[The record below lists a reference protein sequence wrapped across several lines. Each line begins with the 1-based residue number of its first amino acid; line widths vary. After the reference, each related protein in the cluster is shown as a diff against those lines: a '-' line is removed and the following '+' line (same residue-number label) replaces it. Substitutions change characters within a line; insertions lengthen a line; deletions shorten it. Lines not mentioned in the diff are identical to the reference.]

1 MSLCRKNSRQPYE
14 TNHRS
19 LPGINQDTLIALD
32 LETTGIN
39 AKTDHIIEVGAVKF
53 VGGEQ
58 VDTFSALVNPH
69 RRLSSFI
76 VGLTGISQSEVD
88 DAPDWD
94 EIKPAVA
101 EFISGVPII
110 GHNVGFDASFL
121 RSHDVK
127 PDGLYDTMSM
137 AEIALPAGPEY
148 SLGRLS
154 QRFGFLHDN
163 PHRALSDALATR
175 DLFLHLLG
183 IIEGFDRSVLEQ
195 IKLLGAKADTPL
207 AALVGRIL
215 ASDTSPHLPT
225 SDSLT
230 GIDPKELSLRLR
242 AAGKIPSVEPHKYDQ
257 DERDN
262 KEMSVVIEELFG
274 EGGALEKSLSG
285 FESRPEQ
292 VEMAKAVGA
301 AIEAGEH
308 LVVEAGTGVGKSL
321 AYLVPSV
328 LHAIRTGARVVIST
342 NTINLQEQL
351 INKDVGIASAAISE
365 FGEPTGKLHAA
376 QLKGRANYLC
386 FKRWQNAV
394 LTTDPNDLE
403 SKILSKLLVWLRDT
417 ETGDRSELA
426 LGRLTPM
433 FSRFS
438 AQGAVMC
445 PSNEGPCFL
454 RKARNQANSSNV
466 VIINHA
472 LLMSDIAMGGGLLP
486 DHDVLIIDETHH
498 LESAATNH
506 LGFSVNQFQLENE
519 LRQLTGPSGILA
531 RLATVISKGVV
542 NALDASTNIALQATE
557 AVEAAVQ
564 NYATMFEL
572 AAEIAADAAKGSQ
585 QQSGLRLTTT
595 VRVQPVWSNLEI
607 AWENANVRL
616 LEVSA
621 HLGELCEQAS
631 ATKDSSAE
639 GLVLDAYSV
648 KDSVE
653 TAVSSL
659 REAIPEPQN
668 DSVYWLR
675 AQSGNRGTNINGA
688 PLDVSVKLNE
698 ALFSSDKTVILTGA
712 TVAYEKNFER
722 FRNSVGLETG
732 TDLVLGSP
740 YDYKKNTLIAVPEDM
755 PAPGDPGFAN
765 ATADVLVDIA
775 KSSAGRVL
783 ALFTSIS
790 ALDNA
795 RKAITPILS
804 QEGIRV
810 IAQGAD
816 GSPARIMRMLAEEG
830 PTIALGT
837 SSLWEGVD
845 LQGASLDALVM
856 ARLPFPVPSDP
867 IVAARSEQFEDGFN
881 EYSIPEAV
889 QRFRQGFGRLIRSRT
904 DRGAFVILD
913 NRIVTKSYGV
923 KFQRSLPRC
932 IVRRVSKERLFPLL
946 ESWRNG
952 TFE

>member
-1 MSLCRKNSRQPYE
+1 
-14 TNHRS
+14 
-19 LPGINQDTLIALD
+19 LPGINEDTLIALD
-32 LETTGIN
+32 LETTGVN
-39 AKTDHIIEVGAVKF
+39 AKSDHIIEVGAVKF
-53 VGGEQ
+53 QGGEQ
-58 VDTFSALVNPH
+58 VDTLSVLVNPH
-69 RRLSSFI
+69 RKLSNFI
-76 VGLTGISQSEVD
+76 VGLTGISQEDVD
-88 DAPDWD
+88 SAADWD
-94 EIKPAVA
+94 DVKSDVA

-121 RSHDVK
+121 RSHGVK

-195 IKLLGAKADTPL
+195 IKLLGGHANTPL
-207 AALVGRIL
+207 GALVSRIIE
-215 ASDTSPHLPT
+215 SDKSPSLPT

-230 GIDPKELSLRLR
+230 GIDPKELSMRLR
-242 AAGKIPSVEPHKYDQ
+242 SAGKTPSIPPHKYDQ
-257 DERDN
+257 DERDSR
-262 KEMSVVIEELFG
+262 KISEIVKELFG
-274 EGGALEKSLSG
+274 EGGSLEKSLEG

-292 VEMAKAVGA
+292 VEMAKAVA
-301 AIEAGEH
+301 EAIETSEH

-321 AYLVPSV
+321 AYLIPSV
-328 LHAIRTGARVVIST
+328 LHAIRTGDKVIVST

-351 INKDVGIASAAISE
+351 ISKDVEITAAAIAE
-365 FGEPTGKLHAA
+365 FGEAAEKMQAA

-394 LTTDPNDLE
+394 LSTEPNDIE
-403 SKILSKLLVWLRDT
+403 SKLLSKLLVWLRET
-417 ETGDRSELA
+417 ETGDRNELA

-433 FSRFS
+433 FGRFS
-438 AQGAVMC
+438 AQGAIMC

-486 DHDVLIIDETHH
+486 DHDVLVVDEAHH
-498 LESAATNH
+498 LESAATTH

-519 LRQLTGPSGILA
+519 LRQLTGARGILA
-531 RLATVISKGVV
+531 RLSAMISKGVV

-557 AVEAAVQ
+557 AVEAAIQ
-564 NYATMFEL
+564 NSSLMFDMAT
-572 AAEIAADAAKGSQ
+572 EISSSAVSGRQ
-585 QQSGLRLTTT
+585 QQSELRLTST
-595 VRVQPVWSNLEI
+595 VRSQPIWSELEI
-607 AWENANVRL
+607 AWENANTRL
-616 LEVSA
+616 LEVAA
-621 HLGELCEQAS
+621 HVGELCEQAS
-631 ATKDSSAE
+631 RNKDGSAE

-648 KDSVE
+648 KDTIES
-653 TAVSSL
+653 AVASL
-659 REAIPEPQN
+659 REAIPEPKD

-688 PLDVSVKLNE
+688 PLDVSTKLNE

-722 FRNSVGLETG
+722 LRNSIGMETG
-732 TDLVLGSP
+732 NDLVLGSP
-740 YDYKKNTLIAVPEDM
+740 YDYEKNTLIAVPEDM

-795 RKAITPILS
+795 RKAITPVLS
-804 QEGIRV
+804 QQGIRV

-923 KFQRSLPRC
+923 KFQRSLPKC
-932 IVRRVSKERLFPLL
+932 TVRRVSTERLFPLL

>member
-1 MSLCRKNSRQPYE
+1 
-14 TNHRS
+14 
-19 LPGINQDTLIALD
+19 
-32 LETTGIN
+32 
-39 AKTDHIIEVGAVKF
+39 
-53 VGGEQ
+53 
-58 VDTFSALVNPH
+58 
-69 RRLSSFI
+69 
-76 VGLTGISQSEVD
+76 LTGITQSEVD
-88 DAPDWD
+88 DAADWD
-94 EIKPAVA
+94 DIKSEVA
-101 EFISGVPII
+101 EFIADVPII

-121 RSHDVK
+121 RSHGVK

-195 IKLLGAKADTPL
+195 IKTLGERPNTPL
-207 AALVGRIL
+207 AALVRRIL
-215 ASDTSPHLPT
+215 DGDDSPLLPT

-242 AAGKIPSVEPHKYDQ
+242 GAGKIPSVEPHKYHQ
-257 DERDN
+257 DEQREA
-262 KEMSVVIEELFG
+262 KISEVIDEIFG
-274 EGGALEKSLSG
+274 EGGSLEKSLTG

-292 VEMAKAVGA
+292 VEMAKAVA
-301 AIEAGEH
+301 EAIENGEH

-321 AYLVPSV
+321 AYMIPSV
-328 LHAIRTGARVVIST
+328 LHAIRTGTKVVVST

-351 INKDVGIASAAISE
+351 ISKDVEITAAAMSE
-365 FGEPTGKLHAA
+365 FGESADQMSAA

-394 LTTDPNDLE
+394 LTTEPNDIE
-403 SKILSKLLVWLRDT
+403 SKLLSKILVWLRDT
-417 ETGDRSELA
+417 ATGDRSELA
-426 LGRLTPM
+426 LGRLTPL

-438 AQGAVMC
+438 AQGAIMC

-454 RKARNQANSSNV
+454 RKARNQANASNV

-486 DHDVLIIDETHH
+486 DHDVLIIDEAHH
-498 LESAATNH
+498 LESAATTH

-519 LRQLTGPSGILA
+519 LRRLTGTRGILA
-531 RLATVISKGVV
+531 KLASAIAGGVV
-542 NALDASTNIALQATE
+542 NALDTSTNIALQATE
-557 AVEAAVQ
+557 AVEAAIQ
-564 NYATMFEL
+564 NSSMMFDL
-572 AAEIAADAAKGSQ
+572 AAEIAAEAAHGSQ
-585 QQSGLRLTTT
+585 QQAELRLTDT
-595 VRVQPVWSNLEI
+595 VRRQPIWSDLEI
-607 AWENANVRL
+607 AWENANTRL

-631 ATKDSSAE
+631 ASKDSSAE
-639 GLVLDAYSV
+639 GIVLDAYSV
-648 KDSVE
+648 KDAVE
-653 TAVSSL
+653 SAVSSL
-659 REAIPEPQN
+659 REAIPELQS

-688 PLDVSVKLNE
+688 PLDVSVKLNQ
-698 ALFSSDKTVILTGA
+698 ALFSSEKTVILTGA

-722 FRNSVGLETG
+722 FRTAVGMENG
-732 TDLVLGSP
+732 NDLVLGSP

-755 PAPGDPGFAN
+755 PAPGEPGFAN
-765 ATADVLVDIA
+765 ATADVLIDIA

-795 RKAITPILS
+795 RKSIASVLG
-804 QEGIRV
+804 QQGIRV

-816 GSPARIMRMLAEEG
+816 GSPARIMRMLAEDT

-845 LQGASLDALVM
+845 LQGASLNALVM

-867 IVAARSEQFEDGFN
+867 IVAARSEQFEDGFS

-904 DRGAFVILD
+904 DRGVFVILD
-913 NRIVTKSYGV
+913 NRIVTKNYGV
-923 KFQRSLPRC
+923 KFQRSLPKC
-932 IVRRVSKERLFPLL
+932 TVRRVSTERLFLLL

>member
-1 MSLCRKNSRQPYE
+1 
-14 TNHRS
+14 
-19 LPGINQDTLIALD
+19 LPGIHEDTLIALD
-32 LETTGIN
+32 LETTGVN
-39 AKTDHIIEVGAVKF
+39 AKNDHIIEVGAVKF
-53 VGGEQ
+53 QGGEQ
-58 VDTFSALVNPH
+58 VDTLSLLVNPQ
-69 RRLSSFI
+69 RKLSSFI
-76 VGLTGISQSEVD
+76 VGLTGITQSDVD
-88 DAPDWD
+88 SAPDWD
-94 EIKPAVA
+94 EVKSEVA

-121 RSHDVK
+121 RSHGVK

-154 QRFGFLHDN
+154 QRFGFIHDN

-183 IIEGFDRSVLEQ
+183 IIEKFDRSVIEQ
-195 IKLLGAKADTPL
+195 IKLLGEKAGTPL
-207 AALVGRIL
+207 GALARRIL
-215 ASDTSPHLPT
+215 DGDDSPLLPT

-230 GIDPKELSLRLR
+230 GIDPKELSQRLR
-242 AAGKIPSVEPHKYDQ
+242 SSSKIPSVELHKYDQ
-257 DERDN
+257 DEKDSQR
-262 KEMSVVIEELFG
+262 VEEAVDQIFG
-274 EGGALEKSLSG
+274 EAGSLEKSLNG

-292 VEMAKAVGA
+292 VEMAKAVA
-301 AIEAGEH
+301 DAIENEEH
-308 LVVEAGTGVGKSL
+308 LIVEAGTGVGKSL
-321 AYLVPSV
+321 AYLIPSV
-328 LHAIRTGARVVIST
+328 LFAIRSGKKVVVST

-351 INKDVGIASAAISE
+351 IGKDVEITSGALEE
-365 FGEPTGKLHAA
+365 FGEKADLMRAA
-376 QLKGRANYLC
+376 QLKGRANYVC

-394 LTTDPNDLE
+394 LSTDPNDVE
-403 SKILSKLLVWLRDT
+403 SKLLSKLLVWMRDT

-426 LGRLTPM
+426 LGRLTPL
-433 FSRFS
+433 FGRFS
-438 AQGAVMC
+438 AQGAIMC

-454 RKARNQANSSNV
+454 RKARNQANASNV
-466 VIINHA
+466 VVINHA

-486 DHDVLIIDETHH
+486 DHDVLIVDEAHH
-498 LESAATNH
+498 LESAATTH

-519 LRQLTGPSGILA
+519 LRQLTGNRGHLA
-531 RLATVISKGVV
+531 RLAATISKGVV
-542 NALDASTNIALQATE
+542 NALDASTNIAAQATE
-557 AVEAAVQ
+557 AVEAAIQ
-564 NYATMFEL
+564 NASVMFDL
-572 AAEIAADAAKGSQ
+572 AAEIAASAARGSQ
-585 QQSGLRLTTT
+585 QQSEIRLTEG
-595 VRVQPVWSNLEI
+595 VRKQPIWSDLEI
-607 AWENANVRL
+607 AWENANARL
-616 LEVSA
+616 LEVSE
-621 HLGELCEQAS
+621 HIGELCEQAS

-639 GLVLDAYSV
+639 GLVLDAYAV

-653 TAVSSL
+653 AAVTSL
-659 REAIPEPQN
+659 RQAIPEPED

-688 PLDVSVKLNE
+688 PLDVSKKLNQ
-698 ALFSSDKTVILTGA
+698 ALFEGDRSVILTGA
-712 TVAYEKNFER
+712 TIAYEKSFER
-722 FRNSVGLETG
+722 YRNSIGLDSG
-732 TDLVLGSP
+732 NDLVLGSP
-740 YDYKKNTLIAVPEDM
+740 YDYKKNTLIAVPEDL

-775 KSSAGRVL
+775 RSSAGRVL
-783 ALFTSIS
+783 VLFTSIS

-795 RKAITPILS
+795 RKAISSVLGR
-804 QEGIRV
+804 EGIRV

-816 GSPARIMRMLAEEG
+816 GSPARIMRMLAEDG

-867 IVAARSEQFEDGFN
+867 IVAARSEQFEDGFG

-904 DRGAFVILD
+904 DRGVFVILD

-932 IVRRVSKERLFPLL
+932 TVRRVSTERLFQLL
-946 ESWRNG
+946 ESWRDG

>member
-1 MSLCRKNSRQPYE
+1 M
-14 TNHRS
+14 T
-19 LPGINQDTLIALD
+19 GIHEDTLIALD

-39 AKTDHIIEVGAVKF
+39 SKTDRIIEVGAVKF

-58 VDTFSALVNPH
+58 MDTMSLLVNPQ
-69 RRLSSFI
+69 RKLSSFI
-76 VGLTGISQSEVD
+76 IGLTGITQADVDSAPGWDDVRSE
-88 DAPDWD
+88 
-94 EIKPAVA
+94 VA
-101 EFISGVPII
+101 EFVSGVPII

-195 IKLLGAKADTPL
+195 IKSLGEKANTPLGAL
-207 AALVGRIL
+207 ARRIL
-215 ASDTSPHLPT
+215 DSDDSPLLPT

-242 AAGKIPSVEPHKYDQ
+242 TNSKTPSAEPHKYGQ
-257 DERDN
+257 DEIDSQ
-262 KEMSVVIEELFG
+262 KMDESVDAIFG
-274 EGGALEKSLSG
+274 EGGSLEKTLEG

-292 VEMAKAVGA
+292 VEMAKAVA
-301 AIEAGEH
+301 EAIENQEH
-308 LVVEAGTGVGKSL
+308 LIVEAGTGVGKSL
-321 AYLVPSV
+321 AYLIPSV
-328 LHAIRTGARVVIST
+328 LQAIRAGKKVVVST

-351 INKDVGIASAAISE
+351 IGKDIEITSGALRES
-365 FGEPTGKLHAA
+365 GEKADRMRAA
-376 QLKGRANYLC
+376 QLKGRANYVC

-394 LTTDPNDLE
+394 LSTGPNDVE
-403 SKILSKLLVWLRDT
+403 SKLLSKLLVWLRET

-426 LGRLTPM
+426 LGRLTPL

-454 RKARNQANSSNV
+454 RKARNQSNASNV

-486 DHDVLIIDETHH
+486 EHDVLIIDEAHH
-498 LESAATNH
+498 LESAATSH

-519 LRQLTGPSGILA
+519 LRQLTGNRGILS
-531 RLATVISKGVV
+531 RLATTISKGVV
-542 NALDASTNIALQATE
+542 NALDASTNIAAQATE
-557 AVEAAVQ
+557 AVESAIQ
-564 NYATMFEL
+564 NASVMFDL
-572 AAEIAADAAKGSQ
+572 AAQIAATDARGGQ
-585 QQSGLRLTTT
+585 QQSELRLTSG
-595 VRVQPVWSNLEI
+595 VRSQPIWSDMEI
-607 AWENANVRL
+607 AWENANTRL

-631 ATKDSSAE
+631 ATKDSSVE
-639 GLVLDAYSV
+639 GLVLDAYAV

-653 TAVSSL
+653 SAVTAL
-659 REAIPEPQN
+659 REAIPEPLEE
-668 DSVYWLR
+668 SVYWLR

-688 PLDVSVKLNE
+688 PLDVSHKLNQ
-698 ALFSSDKTVILTGA
+698 ALFETDKSVILTGA
-712 TVAYEKNFER
+712 TIAYEKSFER
-722 FRNSVGLETG
+722 YRNSIGLSTG
-732 TDLVLGSP
+732 KDLVLGSP

-795 RKAITPILS
+795 RKAISSVLGN
-804 QEGIRV
+804 EGIRV

-816 GSPARIMRMLAEEG
+816 GSPARIMRMLAEDG

-867 IVAARSEQFEDGFN
+867 IVAARSEQFEDGFG

-889 QRFRQGFGRLIRSRT
+889 QRFRQGFGRLIRSKT
-904 DRGAFVILD
+904 DRGVFVILD
-913 NRIVTKSYGV
+913 NRIVTKNYGV

-932 IVRRVSKERLFPLL
+932 TVRRVSSERLFPLL
-946 ESWRNG
+946 ESWKNG

>member
-1 MSLCRKNSRQPYE
+1 
-14 TNHRS
+14 
-19 LPGINQDTLIALD
+19 LPGIHEDTLIALD
-32 LETTGIN
+32 LETTGVN
-39 AKTDHIIEVGAVKF
+39 SKTDHIIEVGAVKF
-53 VGGEQ
+53 VDGKQ
-58 VDTFSALVNPH
+58 VDTFSALVNPK
-69 RRLSSFI
+69 RKLSSFI
-76 VGLTGISQSEVD
+76 VGLTGITQDEVD
-88 DAPDWD
+88 SAPDWD
-94 EIKPAVA
+94 DVKSDVA
-101 EFISGVPII
+101 DFIAGVPII

-121 RSHDVK
+121 RSHGVK

-154 QRFGFLHDN
+154 QRFGFSHDN
-163 PHRALSDALATR
+163 PHRALSDALVTR

-183 IIEGFDRSVLEQ
+183 IIKGFDRSVLEQ
-195 IKLLGAKADTPL
+195 IKTLGEHSKTPLGAL
-207 AALVGRIL
+207 ARRIL
-215 ASDTSPHLPT
+215 DGDDSPLLPT

-242 AAGKIPSVEPHKYDQ
+242 SAGKIPAVEPHKYDQ
-257 DERDN
+257 SDRDEQKISEAIDG
-262 KEMSVVIEELFG
+262 IFG
-274 EGGALEKSLSG
+274 EGGSLEKTLDG

-292 VEMAKAVGA
+292 VEMAKAVA
-301 AIEAGEH
+301 EAIENGEH

-321 AYLVPSV
+321 AYLIPSV
-328 LHAIRTGARVVIST
+328 LHAMRTGAKVIVST

-351 INKDVGIASAAISE
+351 INKDVEITKAALTE
-365 FGEPTGKLHAA
+365 FGEASDRMRAA

-394 LTTDPNDLE
+394 LSTEPNDIE
-403 SKILSKLLVWLRDT
+403 SKLLSKLLVWLCDT
-417 ETGDRSELA
+417 ESGDRNELA

-438 AQGAVMC
+438 AQGAIMC

-454 RKARNQANSSNV
+454 RKARNQANASNV

-486 DHDVLIIDETHH
+486 DHDVLIIDEAHH
-498 LESAATNH
+498 LESAATTH

-519 LRQLTGPSGILA
+519 LRQLTGSRGILT
-531 RLATVISKGVV
+531 RLATTISKGVV
-542 NALDASTNIALQATE
+542 NALDASTNIALQASE
-557 AVEAAVQ
+557 AVEAAIQ
-564 NYATMFEL
+564 NASIMFDMAT
-572 AAEIAADAAKGSQ
+572 EISSETARGSQ
-585 QQSGLRLTTT
+585 QQSELRLTES
-595 VRVQPVWSNLEI
+595 VRRQPNWDDIEI
-607 AWENANVRL
+607 AWENANTRL

-648 KDSVE
+648 KDSIE
-653 TAVSSL
+653 SAVTSL
-659 REAIPEPQN
+659 REAIPEPQA

-675 AQSGNRGTNINGA
+675 AQSGNRGTTINGA
-688 PLDVSVKLNE
+688 PLDVSVKLSQ

-722 FRNSVGLETG
+722 FRNSIGMDAG
-732 TDLVLGSP
+732 NDLVLGSP

-765 ATADVLVDIA
+765 ATADVLIDIA

-795 RKAITPILS
+795 RKAVGPVLS
-804 QEGIRV
+804 QQGIRV

-816 GSPARIMRMLAEEG
+816 GSPARIMRMLAEPG

-867 IVAARSEQFEDGFN
+867 VVAARSEQFEDGFS

-904 DRGAFVILD
+904 DRGVFVILD
-913 NRIVTKSYGV
+913 NRIVTKNYGV

-932 IVRRVSKERLFPLL
+932 TVRRVSTERLFSLL
-946 ESWRNG
+946 ESWRDG

>member
-1 MSLCRKNSRQPYE
+1 LS
-14 TNHRS
+14 
-19 LPGINQDTLIALD
+19 GIHEDTLIALD
-32 LETTGIN
+32 LETTGVN
-39 AKTDHIIEVGAVKF
+39 AKSDHIIEVGAVKF
-53 VGGEQ
+53 QGGEQ
-58 VDTFSALVNPH
+58 VDTLSLLVNPQ
-69 RRLSSFI
+69 RKLSSFI
-76 VGLTGISQSEVD
+76 VGLTGITQSDVD
-88 DAPDWD
+88 SAPDWED
-94 EIKPAVA
+94 VKSEVA
-101 EFISGVPII
+101 DFIAGVPII

-121 RSHDVK
+121 RSHGVK

-183 IIEGFDRSVLEQ
+183 IIEKFDRSVIEE
-195 IKLLGAKADTPL
+195 IKLLGEKANTPL
-207 AALVGRIL
+207 GALARRII
-215 ASDTSPHLPT
+215 DGDDSPLLPT

-230 GIDPKELSLRLR
+230 GIDPKELSQRLR
-242 AAGKIPSVEPHKYDQ
+242 SSSKIPSVEPHKYDQ
-257 DERDN
+257 DEKDSQ
-262 KEMSVVIEELFG
+262 KVEDSVDEIFG
-274 EGGALEKSLSG
+274 EGGSLEKSLDG

-292 VEMAKAVGA
+292 VEMAKAVA
-301 AIEAGEH
+301 NAIEEGEH
-308 LVVEAGTGVGKSL
+308 LIVEAGTGVGKSL
-321 AYLVPSV
+321 AYLIPSV
-328 LHAIRTGARVVIST
+328 LFAIRSGKKVVIST

-351 INKDVGIASAAISE
+351 IGKDVEITSGALE
-365 FGEPTGKLHAA
+365 EYGEKSDRMRAA
-376 QLKGRANYLC
+376 QLKGRANYVC

-394 LTTDPNDLE
+394 LSTDPNDIE
-403 SKILSKLLVWLRDT
+403 SKILSKILVWLRET

-426 LGRLTPM
+426 LGRLTPL
-433 FSRFS
+433 FGRFS
-438 AQGAVMC
+438 AQGAIMC

-454 RKARNQANSSNV
+454 RKARNQANASNV
-466 VIINHA
+466 VVINHA

-486 DHDVLIIDETHH
+486 DHDVLIVDEAHH
-498 LESAATNH
+498 LESAATTH

-519 LRQLTGPSGILA
+519 LRQLTGNRGHLA
-531 RLATVISKGVV
+531 KLAATISKGVV
-542 NALDASTNIALQATE
+542 NALDASTNIAAQATE
-557 AVEAAVQ
+557 AVEAAIQ
-564 NYATMFEL
+564 NASVMFDL
-572 AAEIAADAAKGSQ
+572 AAEIAASAARGSQ
-585 QQSGLRLTTT
+585 QQSEIRLTNG
-595 VRVQPVWSNLEI
+595 VRTQPIWSDLEI
-607 AWENANVRL
+607 AWENANARL
-616 LEVSA
+616 LEVAA
-621 HLGELCEQAS
+621 HIGELCEQAS

-639 GLVLDAYSV
+639 GLVLDAYAV

-653 TAVSSL
+653 AAVTSL
-659 REAIPEPQN
+659 RQAIPEPED

-688 PLDVSVKLNE
+688 PLDVSKKLNQ
-698 ALFSSDKTVILTGA
+698 ALFEGDRSVILTGA
-712 TVAYEKNFER
+712 TIAYEKSFER
-722 FRNSVGLETG
+722 YRNSIGLETG
-732 TDLVLGSP
+732 NDLVLGSP

-765 ATADVLVDIA
+765 ATADVLIDIA

-783 ALFTSIS
+783 VLFTSIS

-795 RKAITPILS
+795 RKAISSVLGR
-804 QEGIRV
+804 EGIRV

-816 GSPARIMRMLAEEG
+816 GSPARIMRMLAEDG

-867 IVAARSEQFEDGFN
+867 IVAARSEQFEDGFG

-904 DRGAFVILD
+904 DRGVFVILD

-932 IVRRVSKERLFPLL
+932 TVRRVSTERLFPLL
-946 ESWRNG
+946 ESWRDG

>member
-1 MSLCRKNSRQPYE
+1 M
-14 TNHRS
+14 T
-19 LPGINQDTLIALD
+19 GIHQDTLIALD

-39 AKTDHIIEVGAVKF
+39 AKSDHIIEVGAVKF
-53 VGGEQ
+53 IGGEQ
-58 VDTFSALVNPH
+58 VDTLSMLVNPQ
-69 RRLSSFI
+69 RKLSSFI
-76 VGLTGISQSEVD
+76 IGLTGINQEDVD
-88 DAPDWD
+88 SAPDWD
-94 EIKPAVA
+94 DVKAEVA
-101 EFISGVPII
+101 EFIAGVPII

-121 RSHDVK
+121 RSNGVK

-183 IIEGFDRSVLEQ
+183 IIEGFDRSVIEQ
-195 IKLLGAKADTPL
+195 IKMLGEKASTPLGAL
-207 AALVGRIL
+207 ARRIL
-215 ASDTSPHLPT
+215 DSDDSPLLPT

-230 GIDPKELSLRLR
+230 GIDPKELSIRLR
-242 AAGKIPSVEPHKYDQ
+242 SSSKMPSAEPHKYDQ
-257 DERDN
+257 DEIDAQKVEDTVN
-262 KEMSVVIEELFG
+262 AIFG
-274 EGGALEKSLSG
+274 EGGSLEKTLTG

-292 VEMAKAVGA
+292 VEMAKAVSE
-301 AIEAGEH
+301 AISNKEH
-308 LVVEAGTGVGKSL
+308 LIVEAGTGVGKSL
-321 AYLVPSV
+321 AYLIPSV
-328 LHAIRTGARVVIST
+328 LQAIRAGKKVVIST

-351 INKDVGIASAAISE
+351 IGKDVEITSTALIAA
-365 FGEPTGKLHAA
+365 GEKADRMRAA
-376 QLKGRANYLC
+376 QLKGRANYVC

-394 LTTDPNDLE
+394 LSTDPNDVE
-403 SKILSKLLVWLRDT
+403 SKLLSKLLVWLRET

-426 LGRLTPM
+426 LGRLTPL

-438 AQGAVMC
+438 SQGAVMC

-486 DHDVLIIDETHH
+486 EHDVLVIDEAHH
-498 LESAATNH
+498 LESAATSH

-519 LRQLTGPSGILA
+519 LRQLTGNRGLLA
-531 RLATVISKGVV
+531 KLASTISKGVV
-542 NALDASTNIALQATE
+542 NALDASTNIAAQATE
-557 AVEAAVQ
+557 TVDAAIQ
-564 NYATMFEL
+564 NASVMFDM
-572 AAEIAADAAKGSQ
+572 AAQIAATAARGSQ
-585 QQSGLRLTTT
+585 QQSEIRLTSG
-595 VRVQPVWSNLEI
+595 VRSQPIWSDMEI
-607 AWENANVRL
+607 AWENANTRL

-639 GLVLDAYSV
+639 GLVLDAYAV

-653 TAVSSL
+653 SAATSL
-659 REAIPEPQN
+659 REAIPEPLD

-675 AQSGNRGTNINGA
+675 AQTGSRGTNINGA
-688 PLDVSVKLNE
+688 PLDVSVKLNN
-698 ALFSSDKTVILTGA
+698 ALFENDRSVILTGA
-712 TVAYEKNFER
+712 TIAYEKSFER
-722 FRNSVGLETG
+722 YRNSIGLSTG
-732 TDLVLGSP
+732 KDLVLGSP

-765 ATADVLVDIA
+765 ATADVLIDIA
-775 KSSAGRVL
+775 RASAGRVL
-783 ALFTSIS
+783 VLFTSIS

-795 RKAITPILS
+795 RKAISPVLGK
-804 QEGIRV
+804 EGIRV

-816 GSPARIMRMLAEEG
+816 GSPARIMRMLAEDG

-867 IVAARSEQFEDGFN
+867 IVAARSEQFEDGFG

-904 DRGAFVILD
+904 DRGVFVILD
-913 NRIVTKSYGV
+913 NRIVTKNYGV
-923 KFQRSLPRC
+923 KFQRALPRC
-932 IVRRVSKERLFPLL
+932 TVRRVSSERLFPLL
-946 ESWRNG
+946 ESWRDG

>member
-1 MSLCRKNSRQPYE
+1 M
-14 TNHRS
+14 
-19 LPGINQDTLIALD
+19 
-32 LETTGIN
+32 N
-39 AKTDHIIEVGAVKF
+39 AKNDHIIEVGAVKF
-53 VGGEQ
+53 QGGEQ
-58 VDTFSALVNPH
+58 VDTLSLLVNPQ
-69 RRLSSFI
+69 RKLSSFI
-76 VGLTGISQSEVD
+76 VGLTGITQSDVD
-88 DAPDWD
+88 SAPDWD
-94 EIKPAVA
+94 EVKSEVA

-121 RSHDVK
+121 RSHGVK

-154 QRFGFLHDN
+154 QRFGFIHDN

-183 IIEGFDRSVLEQ
+183 IIEKFDRSVIEQ
-195 IKLLGAKADTPL
+195 IKLLGEKAGTPL
-207 AALVGRIL
+207 GALARRIL
-215 ASDTSPHLPT
+215 DGDDSPLLPT

-230 GIDPKELSLRLR
+230 GIDPKELSQRLR
-242 AAGKIPSVEPHKYDQ
+242 SSSKIPSVELHKYDQ
-257 DERDN
+257 DEKDSQR
-262 KEMSVVIEELFG
+262 VEEAVDQIFG
-274 EGGALEKSLSG
+274 EAGSLEKSLNG

-292 VEMAKAVGA
+292 VEMAKAVA
-301 AIEAGEH
+301 NAIENEEH
-308 LVVEAGTGVGKSL
+308 LIVEAGTGVGKSL
-321 AYLVPSV
+321 AYLIPSV
-328 LHAIRTGARVVIST
+328 LFAIRSGKKVVVST

-351 INKDVGIASAAISE
+351 IGKDVEITSGALEE
-365 FGEPTGKLHAA
+365 FGEKADLMRAA
-376 QLKGRANYLC
+376 QLKGRANYVC

-394 LTTDPNDLE
+394 LSTDPNDVE
-403 SKILSKLLVWLRDT
+403 SKLLSKLLVWMRDT

-426 LGRLTPM
+426 LGRLTPL
-433 FSRFS
+433 FGRFS
-438 AQGAVMC
+438 AQGAIMC

-454 RKARNQANSSNV
+454 RKARNQANASNV
-466 VIINHA
+466 VVINHA

-486 DHDVLIIDETHH
+486 DHDVLIVDEAHH
-498 LESAATNH
+498 LESAATTH

-519 LRQLTGPSGILA
+519 LRQLTGNRGHLA
-531 RLATVISKGVV
+531 RLAATISKGVV
-542 NALDASTNIALQATE
+542 NALDASTNIAAQATE
-557 AVEAAVQ
+557 AVEAAIQ
-564 NYATMFEL
+564 NASVMFDL
-572 AAEIAADAAKGSQ
+572 AAEIAASAARGSQ
-585 QQSGLRLTTT
+585 QQSEIRLTEG
-595 VRVQPVWSNLEI
+595 VRKQPIWSDLEI
-607 AWENANVRL
+607 AWENANARL
-616 LEVSA
+616 LEVSE
-621 HLGELCEQAS
+621 HIGELCEQAS

-639 GLVLDAYSV
+639 GLVLDAYAV

-653 TAVSSL
+653 AAVTSL
-659 REAIPEPQN
+659 RQAIPEPED

-688 PLDVSVKLNE
+688 PLDVSKKLNQ
-698 ALFSSDKTVILTGA
+698 ALFEGDRSVILTGA
-712 TVAYEKNFER
+712 TIAYEKSFER
-722 FRNSVGLETG
+722 YRNSIGLDSG
-732 TDLVLGSP
+732 NDLVLGSP
-740 YDYKKNTLIAVPEDM
+740 YDYKKNTLIAVPEDL

-775 KSSAGRVL
+775 RSSAGRVL
-783 ALFTSIS
+783 VLFTSIS

-795 RKAITPILS
+795 RKAISSVLGR
-804 QEGIRV
+804 EGIRV

-816 GSPARIMRMLAEEG
+816 GSPARIMRMLAEDG

-867 IVAARSEQFEDGFN
+867 IVAARSEQFEDGFG

-904 DRGAFVILD
+904 DRGVFVILD

-932 IVRRVSKERLFPLL
+932 TVRRVSTERLFQLL
-946 ESWRNG
+946 ESWRDG

>member
-1 MSLCRKNSRQPYE
+1 M
-14 TNHRS
+14 
-19 LPGINQDTLIALD
+19 PGIHEDTLIALD
-32 LETTGIN
+32 LETTGVS

-53 VGGEQ
+53 KGGEQ
-58 VDTFSALVNPH
+58 VDTFSALVNPQ
-69 RRLSSFI
+69 RKLSSFI
-76 VGLTGISQSEVD
+76 VGLTGITQEQVD
-88 DAPDWD
+88 AASDWD
-94 EIKPAVA
+94 DVKSDVA
-101 EFISGVPII
+101 DFIAGFPII

-121 RSHDVK
+121 RSHGVK

-154 QRFGFLHDN
+154 QRFGFLHDK

-195 IKLLGAKADTPL
+195 IKSLGEYSKSPL
-207 AALVGRIL
+207 GALVGRIL
-215 ASDTSPHLPT
+215 DSDDSALLST

-230 GIDPKELSLRLR
+230 GIDSKELSLRLR
-242 AAGKIPSVEPHKYDQ
+242 SSGKIPAVEPHKYDQ
-257 DERDN
+257 DEKDSQ
-262 KEMSVVIEELFG
+262 KIIEAVDQIFG
-274 EGGALEKSLSG
+274 EGGSLEISLEG

-292 VEMAKAVGA
+292 GEMARAVSD
-301 AIEAGEH
+301 AIENGEH
-308 LVVEAGTGVGKSL
+308 LIVEAGTGVGKSL
-321 AYLVPSV
+321 AYLIPSV
-328 LHAIRTGARVVIST
+328 LHAVRTGAKVLVST

-351 INKDVGIASAAISE
+351 IGKDVEITAAALAE
-365 FGEPTGKLHAA
+365 FGEKSDRMRAA

-394 LTTDPNDLE
+394 RSTEPNDVESKLL
-403 SKILSKLLVWLRDT
+403 SKILIWLRDT
-417 ETGDRSELA
+417 ETGDRNELA

-433 FSRFS
+433 FGRYS
-438 AQGAVMC
+438 AQGALLC
-445 PSNEGPCFL
+445 PSSEGPCFL
-454 RKARNQANSSNV
+454 RKARNQANASNV

-472 LLMSDIAMGGGLLP
+472 MLMSDIAMGGGLLP
-486 DHDVLIIDETHH
+486 EHDVLVIDEAHH
-498 LESAATNH
+498 LESAATSH
-506 LGFSVNQFQLENE
+506 LGFSVNQYQLENE
-519 LRQLTGPSGILA
+519 LRQLTGARGILA
-531 RLATVISKGVV
+531 QLASTISRGVV

-557 AVEAAVQ
+557 AVESATQ
-564 NYATMFEL
+564 TSSTMFDL
-572 AAEIAADAAKGSQ
+572 ATQIATAQTRGSNTQAE
-585 QQSGLRLTTT
+585 LRLTSAI
-595 VRVQPVWSNLEI
+595 RAQPIWSDLEI
-607 AWENANVRL
+607 AWENANTRL

-621 HLGELCEQAS
+621 HLGELCEKAS

-639 GLVLDAYSV
+639 GLVLDAYAV
-648 KDSVE
+648 KDSIE
-653 TAVSSL
+653 SAVSSL
-659 REAIPEPQN
+659 REAIPEPQD

-675 AQSGNRGTNINGA
+675 VQSGTRGTNINGA
-688 PLDVSVKLNE
+688 PLDVSVKLNQ
-698 ALFSSDKTVILTGA
+698 ALFETDRTVILTGA
-712 TVAYEKNFER
+712 TVAYEKNFEHYR
-722 FRNSVGLETG
+722 DSIGLQTG
-732 TDLVLGSP
+732 NDLVLGSP
-740 YDYKKNTLIAVPEDM
+740 YDYKKNTLIAVPQDM

-765 ATADVLVDIA
+765 ATADALIDIA

-795 RKAITPILS
+795 RKAISSVLG

-810 IAQGAD
+810 IAQGVD

-867 IVAARSEQFEDGFN
+867 IVAARSEQFDDGFS

-913 NRIVTKSYGV
+913 NRIVTKNYGV

-932 IVRRVSKERLFPLL
+932 TVRRVSTERLFPLL
-946 ESWRNG
+946 KSWQDG

>member
-1 MSLCRKNSRQPYE
+1 L
-14 TNHRS
+14 T
-19 LPGINQDTLIALD
+19 GIHDDTLIALD
-32 LETTGIN
+32 LETTGVN

-53 VGGEQ
+53 KGGEQ
-58 VDTFSALVNPH
+58 IDTLSVLVNPE
-69 RRLSSFI
+69 RKLSSFI
-76 VGLTGISQSEVD
+76 VGLTGITQADVD
-88 DAPDWD
+88 GAAYWD
-94 EIKPAVA
+94 DVKSDVA
-101 EFISGVPII
+101 DFISGVPII

-121 RSHDVK
+121 RSHGVK

-154 QRFGFLHDN
+154 QRFEFVHDN
-163 PHRALSDALATR
+163 PHRALSDALATQ
-175 DLFLHLLG
+175 DLFLHLLR

-195 IKLLGAKADTPL
+195 IKTLGEYSKSPLGA
-207 AALVGRIL
+207 LVRRIL
-215 ASDTSPHLPT
+215 DSDESSMLPT
-225 SDSLT
+225 SDSIT
-230 GIDPKELSLRLR
+230 GIDSKELSARLR
-242 AAGKIPSVEPHKYDQ
+242 SSGKIPAVEPHKYDQ
-257 DERDN
+257 DEIDGQN
-262 KEMSVVIEELFG
+262 IGEAVEQIFG
-274 EGGALEKSLSG
+274 AGGSLEKTLTG

-292 VEMAKAVGA
+292 VEMAKAVSD
-301 AIEAGEH
+301 AIENGEH

-321 AYLVPSV
+321 AYLIPSV
-328 LHAIRTGARVVIST
+328 MHAIRTGAKVLVST

-351 INKDVGIASAAISE
+351 INKDVEITAAALAE
-365 FGEPTGKLHAA
+365 FGEKSDRMRAT

-394 LTTDPNDLE
+394 LSTEPNDVE
-403 SKILSKLLVWLRDT
+403 SKLLSKILVWLRDT
-417 ETGDRSELA
+417 ETGDRNELA

-438 AQGAVMC
+438 AQGAIMC

-486 DHDVLIIDETHH
+486 DHDVLVIDEAHH
-498 LESAATNH
+498 LESAATSH

-519 LRQLTGPSGILA
+519 IRQLTGSRGLLT
-531 RLATVISKGVV
+531 RLAATISQGVV

-557 AVEAAVQ
+557 SVEAAIQ
-564 NYATMFEL
+564 NSSTMFDL
-572 AAEIAADAAKGSQ
+572 ATQIASDAASSQ
-585 QQSGLRLTTT
+585 QGQAELRITSA
-595 VRVQPVWSNLEI
+595 VRTQPIWSDLEI
-607 AWENANVRL
+607 AWENANTRL

-621 HLGELCEQAS
+621 QLGELCEQAS
-631 ATKDSSAE
+631 AVKDSSAE
-639 GLVLDAYSV
+639 GLILDGYSV
-648 KDSVE
+648 KDSIE
-653 TAVSSL
+653 SAVSSL
-659 REAIPEPQN
+659 REAIPEPQD

-675 AQSGNRGTNINGA
+675 AQTGNRGTNINGA
-688 PLDVSVKLNE
+688 PLDVSGKLSN
-698 ALFSSDKTVILTGA
+698 ALFSDDRSVILTGA
-712 TVAYEKNFER
+712 TVAYEKSFER
-722 FRNSVGLETG
+722 LRASIGLESG
-732 TDLVLGSP
+732 NDLILGSP

-755 PAPGDPGFAN
+755 PAPGEQGFAN

-775 KSSAGRVL
+775 KASAGRVL
-783 ALFTSIS
+783 VLFTSIS

-795 RKAITPILS
+795 RKAISSILG

-816 GSPARIMRMLAEEG
+816 GSPARIMRMLADDG
-830 PTIALGT
+830 PTMALGT

-867 IVAARSEQFEDGFN
+867 IVAARSEQFEDGFG

-904 DRGAFVILD
+904 DHGAFVILD
-913 NRIVTKSYGV
+913 NRIVTKNYGV

-932 IVRRVSKERLFPLL
+932 TVRRVSTERLYPLL
-946 ESWRNG
+946 ESWRDG

>member
-1 MSLCRKNSRQPYE
+1 
-14 TNHRS
+14 
-19 LPGINQDTLIALD
+19 
-32 LETTGIN
+32 
-39 AKTDHIIEVGAVKF
+39 VKF
-53 VGGEQ
+53 KGGEQ
-58 VDTFSALVNPH
+58 VDTLSLLVNP
-69 RRLSSFI
+69 RRKLSSFI
-76 VGLTGISQSEVD
+76 VGLTGITQDEVDAAADWDDVKSEVS
-88 DAPDWD
+88 
-94 EIKPAVA
+94 
-101 EFISGVPII
+101 EFIAGVPII

-121 RSHDVK
+121 RSHGVK
-127 PDGLYDTMSM
+127 PAGLYDTMSM

-154 QRFGFLHDN
+154 ERFGFIHDN

-183 IIEGFDRSVLEQ
+183 IIEKFDRSVLEQ
-195 IKLLGAKADTPL
+195 IKNLGQKANTPLGA
-207 AALVGRIL
+207 LVQRIL
-215 ASDTSPHLPT
+215 DADDSPLLPT

-230 GIDPKELSLRLR
+230 GIDPKELSKRLR
-242 AAGKIPSVEPHKYDQ
+242 STAKTPSVEPHKYDQ
-257 DERDN
+257 DAQDTQPVSEAIDD
-262 KEMSVVIEELFG
+262 IFG
-274 EGGALEKSLSG
+274 EGGSLEKSLEG

-292 VEMAKAVGA
+292 VEMAKAVAA
-301 AIEAGEH
+301 AIENNEH
-308 LVVEAGTGVGKSL
+308 LIVEAGTGVGKSL

-328 LHAIRTGARVVIST
+328 LTAIRNDKKVVIST

-351 INKDVGIASAAISE
+351 IYKDIEITSAALTE
-365 FGEPTGKLHAA
+365 YGDKADRMRAT
-376 QLKGRANYLC
+376 QLKGRANYVC

-394 LTTDPNDLE
+394 LTTEPTDIE
-403 SKILSKLLVWLRDT
+403 SKILSKILVWLRET

-438 AQGAVMC
+438 AQGALMC

-454 RKARNQANSSNV
+454 RKARNQANASNV

-486 DHDVLIIDETHH
+486 DHDVLIIDEAHH
-498 LESAATNH
+498 LESAATSH

-519 LRQLTGPSGILA
+519 LRQLTGNRGILS
-531 RLATVISKGVV
+531 RLAATISSGVV
-542 NALDASTNIALQATE
+542 NALDASTGIAVQATE
-557 AVEAAVQ
+557 AVDAAVQ
-564 NYATMFEL
+564 NCSVMFDL
-572 AAEIAADAAKGSQ
+572 AAEIAANTDGAQ
-585 QQSGLRLTTT
+585 QQQELRLTKG
-595 VRVQPVWSNLEI
+595 VRTQPIWSDLDI
-607 AWENANVRL
+607 AWENANTRL
-616 LEVSA
+616 LEVSE

-631 ATKDSSAE
+631 AANDGAAE
-639 GLVLDAYSV
+639 GLVLDAYAV

-659 REAIPEPQN
+659 REAIPEPQE
-668 DSVYWLR
+668 DSVYWLKT
-675 AQSGNRGTNINGA
+675 QTGNRGTNINGA
-688 PLDVSVKLNE
+688 PLDVSTKLRQ
-698 ALFSSDKTVILTGA
+698 ALFESDRSVILTGA
-712 TVAYEKNFER
+712 TIAYEKSFER
-722 FRNSVGLETG
+722 FRNSIGLDSG
-732 TDLVLGSP
+732 NDLVLGSP

-755 PAPGDPGFAN
+755 PAPGEAGFAN
-765 ATADVLVDIA
+765 ATADALIDIA
-775 KSSAGRVL
+775 RSSAGRVL

-795 RKAITPILS
+795 RKAIAPVLG
-804 QEGIRV
+804 QDGIRV

-816 GSPARIMRMLAEEG
+816 GSPARIMRMLAEDG

-867 IVAARSEQFEDGFN
+867 IVAARSEQFDDGFG

-913 NRIVTKSYGV
+913 NRIVTRNYGV
-923 KFQRSLPRC
+923 KFQRSLPKC
-932 IVRRVSKERLFPLL
+932 TVRRVSTERLRPLL
-946 ESWRNG
+946 ESWRDG

>member
-1 MSLCRKNSRQPYE
+1 M
-14 TNHRS
+14 
-19 LPGINQDTLIALD
+19 PGINEDTLIALD

-39 AKTDHIIEVGAVKF
+39 AKSDHIIEVGAVKF
-53 VGGEQ
+53 VGSEK

-76 VGLTGISQSEVD
+76 VGLTGISQPEVD
-88 DAPDWD
+88 EAPDWD

-175 DLFLHLLG
+175 DLFQHLLR

-195 IKLLGAKADTPL
+195 IKLLGDKANTPL
-207 AALVGRIL
+207 AALVGRLL
-215 ASDTSPHLPT
+215 ASDESPHLPT
-225 SDSLT
+225 SDSLI
-230 GIDPKELSLRLR
+230 GIDIKKLSLRLR
-242 AAGKIPSVEPHKYDQ
+242 PARIIPSVEPHKD
-257 DERDN
+257 DHNERDN
-262 KEMSVVIEELFG
+262 KEMSVVIEEIFG

-292 VEMAKAVGA
+292 VEMAKAVGE
-301 AIEAGEH
+301 AIETCEH

-321 AYLVPSV
+321 AYLIPSV

-351 INKDVGIASAAISE
+351 IDKDVGIASDAISE
-365 FGEPTGKLHAA
+365 FGEPTGKLQAA

-394 LTTDPNDLE
+394 LTTEPNDVE
-403 SKILSKLLVWLRDT
+403 SKLLSKLLVWLRDT

-438 AQGAVMC
+438 AQGAMMC

-454 RKARNQANSSNV
+454 RKARNQANASNV
-466 VIINHA
+466 VVINHA

-486 DHDVLIIDETHH
+486 EHDVLIIDEAHH
-498 LESAATNH
+498 LESAATSY

-519 LRQLTGPSGILA
+519 LRQLTGPRGILA
-531 RLATVISKGVV
+531 KLATVISKGVV
-542 NALDASTNIALQATE
+542 SALDGTTNIALQTAE
-557 AVEAAVQ
+557 AVEAAIQ
-564 NYATMFEL
+564 NSATMFDM
-572 AAEIAADAAKGSQ
+572 ATEIAATAAKGSQ
-585 QQSGLRLTTT
+585 QQSEVRLTST
-595 VRVQPVWSNLEI
+595 VRVQPVWSDLEI

-616 LEVSA
+616 LEVSEQ
-621 HLGELCEQAS
+621 LGQLCEQAS

-648 KDSVE
+648 KDSIE

-659 REAIPEPQN
+659 REAIPEPRGE
-668 DSVYWLR
+668 SVYWLR

-688 PLDVSVKLNE
+688 PLDVSGKLNE

-712 TVAYEKNFER
+712 TVAYEKNLER
-722 FRNSVGLETG
+722 FRNSIGIETG
-732 TDLVLGSP
+732 VDLVLGSP
-740 YDYKKNTLIAVPEDM
+740 YDYKKNTLIVVPEDM
-755 PAPGDPGFAN
+755 PAPGDTGFAN

-775 KSSAGRVL
+775 RSSAGRVL

-795 RKAITPILS
+795 RKAISSVLG
-804 QEGIRV
+804 QQGIRV

-816 GSPARIMRMLAEEG
+816 GSPARIMGMLAEGG

-867 IVAARSEQFEDGFN
+867 IVAARSEQFEDGFT

-904 DRGAFVILD
+904 DRGVFVILD
-913 NRIVTKSYGV
+913 NRIVTKNYGV
-923 KFQRSLPRC
+923 KFQRSLPPC
-932 IVRRVSKERLFPLL
+932 TVRRVSTERLFPLL

>member
-1 MSLCRKNSRQPYE
+1 M
-14 TNHRS
+14 
-19 LPGINQDTLIALD
+19 PGINEDTLIALD
-32 LETTGIN
+32 LETTGLN
-39 AKTDHIIEVGAVKF
+39 AKSDHIIEVGAVKF
-53 VGGEQ
+53 KGGEQ
-58 VDTFSALVNPH
+58 VDTLSVLVNPR

-76 VGLTGISQSEVD
+76 VGLTGISQAEVD
-88 DAPDWD
+88 SAADWD
-94 EIKPAVA
+94 DVKSDVA

-121 RSHDVK
+121 RSHGVK

-183 IIEGFDRSVLEQ
+183 IIEGFDRSVLDQ
-195 IKLLGAKADTPL
+195 IKILGGHANTPL
-207 AALVGRIL
+207 AALVSRIIE
-215 ASDTSPHLPT
+215 SDKSPSLPT

-230 GIDPKELSLRLR
+230 GIDPKELSMRLR
-242 AAGKIPSVEPHKYDQ
+242 SAGKTPSIAPHKYDQ
-257 DERDN
+257 DERDER
-262 KEMSVVIEELFG
+262 KISEVVEEIFG
-274 EGGALEKSLSG
+274 EGGSLEKSLQG

-292 VEMAKAVGA
+292 IEMAKAVA
-301 AIEAGEH
+301 DAIETGEH

-321 AYLVPSV
+321 AYLIPAV
-328 LHAIRTGARVVIST
+328 LHAIRTGDKVIVST

-351 INKDVGIASAAISE
+351 ISKDIEITAAAIAE
-365 FGEPTGKLHAA
+365 FGESAEKMQAA

-394 LTTDPNDLE
+394 LTTEPNDLE
-403 SKILSKLLVWLRDT
+403 SKLLSKLLVWLRET
-417 ETGDRSELA
+417 ETGDRNELA

-454 RKARNQANSSNV
+454 RKARNQANASNV

-486 DHDVLIIDETHH
+486 DHDVLVVDEAHH
-498 LESAATNH
+498 LESAATTH
-506 LGFSVNQFQLENE
+506 LGFSVNQFQLEGE
-519 LRQLTGPSGILA
+519 LRQLTGARGILA
-531 RLATVISKGVV
+531 RLATTISKGVV

-557 AVEAAVQ
+557 AVEAAIQ
-564 NYATMFEL
+564 NSSLMFDMAT
-572 AAEIAADAAKGSQ
+572 EIAATAVGGKQ
-585 QQSGLRLTTT
+585 QQSELRLTST
-595 VRVQPVWSNLEI
+595 VRTQPIWSELEI
-607 AWENANVRL
+607 AWENTNTRL
-616 LEVSA
+616 LEVAA
-621 HLGELCEQAS
+621 HITELCEQAS
-631 ATKDSSAE
+631 RNKDGSAE

-648 KDSVE
+648 KDTIES
-653 TAVSSL
+653 AVSSL
-659 REAIPEPQN
+659 REAIPEPKG

-688 PLDVSVKLNE
+688 PLDVSAKLNE

-722 FRNSVGLETG
+722 FRNSIGLETG

-790 ALDNA
+790 ALDSA
-795 RKAITPILS
+795 RKAITPVLS
-804 QEGIRV
+804 QQGIRV

-867 IVAARSEQFEDGFN
+867 IVAARSEQFEDGFS

-904 DRGAFVILD
+904 DRGVFVILD
-913 NRIVTKSYGV
+913 NRIVTKNYGI

-932 IVRRVSKERLFPLL
+932 TVRRVSTERLFPLL
-946 ESWRNG
+946 ESWRDG

>member
-1 MSLCRKNSRQPYE
+1 M
-14 TNHRS
+14 
-19 LPGINQDTLIALD
+19 PGIHEDILIALD

-39 AKTDHIIEVGAVKF
+39 SSTDHIIEVGAVKF
-53 VGGEQ
+53 KGDEQ
-58 VDTFSALVNPH
+58 VDTLSLLVNPQ
-69 RRLSSFI
+69 RKLSNFI
-76 VGLTGISQSEVD
+76 IGLTGITQSDVD
-88 DAPDWD
+88 SAPDWID
-94 EIKPAVA
+94 VKAEVA
-101 EFISGVPII
+101 DFISGVPII

-121 RSHDVK
+121 RSHGVK

-154 QRFGFLHDN
+154 QRFEFFHDN

-183 IIEGFDRSVLEQ
+183 IIEGFDRAVIEQ
-195 IKLLGAKADTPL
+195 IKLLGEKANTPL
-207 AALVGRIL
+207 GALAARII
-215 ASDTSPHLPT
+215 AGDDSPFLPT

-230 GIDPKELSLRLR
+230 GIDPKELGARLR
-242 AAGKIPSVEPHKYDQ
+242 SASKIPSVEPHKYDQ
-257 DERDN
+257 DEKDAQ
-262 KEMSVVIEELFG
+262 KVSGVVDDIFG
-274 EGGALEKSLSG
+274 VGGALEKSLPG

-292 VEMAKAVGA
+292 GEMAKAVSD
-301 AIEAGEH
+301 AIESGEH
-308 LVVEAGTGVGKSL
+308 LIVEAGTGVGKSL

-328 LHAIRTGARVVIST
+328 LTAIRSGKKVIIST

-351 INKDVGIASAAISE
+351 IGKDVAITSAALSE
-365 FGEPTGKLHAA
+365 YGDSVDKIRAT
-376 QLKGRANYLC
+376 QLKGRANYVC

-403 SKILSKLLVWLRDT
+403 SKLLSKLLVWMRDT

-426 LGRLTPM
+426 LGRLTSL
-433 FSRFS
+433 FGRFS
-438 AQGAVMC
+438 AQGAIMC

-454 RKARNQANSSNV
+454 RKARNQANASNV

-486 DHDVLIIDETHH
+486 DHDVLVVDEAHH

-519 LRQLTGPSGILA
+519 LRQLTGNRGILA
-531 RLATVISKGVV
+531 KLASSISKGAV
-542 NALDASTNIALQATE
+542 NALDASTNIAAQATE

-564 NYATMFEL
+564 NSSIMF
-572 AAEIAADAAKGSQ
+572 DMAAKIPAEMATGSQ
-585 QQSGLRLTTT
+585 QQTELRITDS
-595 VRVQPVWSNLEI
+595 VRRQPSWSDLEI
-607 AWENANVRL
+607 AWENANTRL

-621 HLGELCEQAS
+621 YLAELCEQAS

-639 GLVLDAYSV
+639 GLVLDAYAV
-648 KDSVE
+648 KDTIESSA
-653 TAVSSL
+653 TSL
-659 REAIPEPQN
+659 REAIPEPQ
-668 DSVYWLR
+668 DDCVYWLR
-675 AQSGNRGTNINGA
+675 GQSGNRGTNINGA
-688 PLDVSVKLNE
+688 PLDVSKKLNQ
-698 ALFSSDKTVILTGA
+698 ALFEGDKSVILTGA
-712 TVAYEKNFER
+712 TIAYEKSFER
-722 FRNSVGLETG
+722 YRNSIGLETG
-732 TDLVLGSP
+732 SDLVLGSP

-755 PAPGDPGFAN
+755 PSPGEPGFAN
-765 ATADVLVDIA
+765 ATADVLIDIA
-775 KSSAGRVL
+775 RSSAGRVL
-783 ALFTSIS
+783 VLFTSIS

-795 RKAITPILS
+795 RKAIASVLGK
-804 QEGIRV
+804 EGIRV

-816 GSPARIMRMLAEEG
+816 GSPARIMRMLTEEG
-830 PTIALGT
+830 KTIALGT

-867 IVAARSEQFEDGFN
+867 IVAARSELFEDGFS

-904 DRGAFVILD
+904 DRGVFVILD
-913 NRIVTKSYGV
+913 NRIVTKQYGV
-923 KFQRSLPRC
+923 KFQRALPRC
-932 IVRRVSKERLFPLL
+932 TVRRVSTERLFPLL
-946 ESWRNG
+946 ESWRDG

>member
-1 MSLCRKNSRQPYE
+1 M
-14 TNHRS
+14 
-19 LPGINQDTLIALD
+19 
-32 LETTGIN
+32 N
-39 AKTDHIIEVGAVKF
+39 AKNDHIIEVGAVKF
-53 VGGEQ
+53 QGGEQ
-58 VDTFSALVNPH
+58 VDTLSLLVNPQ
-69 RRLSSFI
+69 RKLSSFI
-76 VGLTGISQSEVD
+76 VGLTGITQSDVD
-88 DAPDWD
+88 SAPDWD
-94 EIKPAVA
+94 EVKSEVA

-121 RSHDVK
+121 RSHGVK

-154 QRFGFLHDN
+154 QRFGFIHDN

-183 IIEGFDRSVLEQ
+183 IIEKFDRSVIEQ
-195 IKLLGAKADTPL
+195 IKLLGEKAGTPL
-207 AALVGRIL
+207 GALARRIL
-215 ASDTSPHLPT
+215 DGDDSPLLPT

-230 GIDPKELSLRLR
+230 GIDPKELSQRLR
-242 AAGKIPSVEPHKYDQ
+242 SSSKIPSVELHKYDQ
-257 DERDN
+257 DEKDSQR
-262 KEMSVVIEELFG
+262 VEEAVDQIFG
-274 EGGALEKSLSG
+274 EAGSLEKSLNG

-292 VEMAKAVGA
+292 VEMAKAVA
-301 AIEAGEH
+301 DAIENEEH
-308 LVVEAGTGVGKSL
+308 LIVEAGTGVGKSL
-321 AYLVPSV
+321 AYLIPSV
-328 LHAIRTGARVVIST
+328 LFAIRSGKKVVVST

-351 INKDVGIASAAISE
+351 IGKDVEITSGALEE
-365 FGEPTGKLHAA
+365 FGEKADLMRAA
-376 QLKGRANYLC
+376 QLKGRANYVC

-394 LTTDPNDLE
+394 LSTDPNDVE
-403 SKILSKLLVWLRDT
+403 SKLLSKLLVWMRDT

-426 LGRLTPM
+426 LGRLTPL
-433 FSRFS
+433 FGRFS
-438 AQGAVMC
+438 AQGAIMC

-454 RKARNQANSSNV
+454 RKARNQANASNV
-466 VIINHA
+466 VVINHA

-486 DHDVLIIDETHH
+486 DHDVLIVDEAHH
-498 LESAATNH
+498 LESAATTH

-519 LRQLTGPSGILA
+519 LRQLTGNRGHLA
-531 RLATVISKGVV
+531 RLAATISKGVV
-542 NALDASTNIALQATE
+542 NALDASTNIAAQATE
-557 AVEAAVQ
+557 AVEAAIQ
-564 NYATMFEL
+564 NASVMFDL
-572 AAEIAADAAKGSQ
+572 AAEIAASAARGSQ
-585 QQSGLRLTTT
+585 QQSEIRLTEG
-595 VRVQPVWSNLEI
+595 VRKQPIWSDLEI
-607 AWENANVRL
+607 AWENANARL
-616 LEVSA
+616 LEVSE
-621 HLGELCEQAS
+621 HIGELCEQAS

-639 GLVLDAYSV
+639 GLVLDAYAV

-653 TAVSSL
+653 AAVTSL
-659 REAIPEPQN
+659 RQAIPEPED

-688 PLDVSVKLNE
+688 PLDVSKKLNQ
-698 ALFSSDKTVILTGA
+698 ALFEGDRSVILTGA
-712 TVAYEKNFER
+712 TIAYEKSFER
-722 FRNSVGLETG
+722 YRNSIGLDSG
-732 TDLVLGSP
+732 NDLVLGSP
-740 YDYKKNTLIAVPEDM
+740 YDYKKNTLIAVPEDL

-775 KSSAGRVL
+775 RSSAGRVL
-783 ALFTSIS
+783 VLFTSIS

-795 RKAITPILS
+795 RKAISSVLGR
-804 QEGIRV
+804 EGIRV

-816 GSPARIMRMLAEEG
+816 GSPARIMRMLAEDG

-867 IVAARSEQFEDGFN
+867 IVAARSEQFEDGFG

-904 DRGAFVILD
+904 DRGVFVILD

-932 IVRRVSKERLFPLL
+932 TVRRVSTERLFQLL
-946 ESWRNG
+946 ESWRDG

>member
-1 MSLCRKNSRQPYE
+1 M
-14 TNHRS
+14 
-19 LPGINQDTLIALD
+19 PGINEDTLIALD

-39 AKTDHIIEVGAVKF
+39 AKSDHIIEVGAVKF
-53 VGGEQ
+53 VGGEK

-76 VGLTGISQSEVD
+76 VGLTGISQPEVD
-88 DAPDWD
+88 EAPDWD

-175 DLFLHLLG
+175 DLFWHLLM

-195 IKLLGAKADTPL
+195 IKLLGDKANTPL
-207 AALVGRIL
+207 AALVGRLL
-215 ASDTSPHLPT
+215 ASDESPHLTT
-225 SDSLT
+225 SGSLM

-242 AAGKIPSVEPHKYDQ
+242 SARIIPSVEPHKYDQ
-257 DERDN
+257 DEGDN
-262 KEMSVVIEELFG
+262 KDMSVVIEEIFG
-274 EGGALEKSLSG
+274 EGGALEKSLLG
-285 FESRPEQ
+285 FESRSEQ
-292 VEMAKAVGA
+292 VEMAKAVGE
-301 AIEAGEH
+301 AIETCEH

-321 AYLVPSV
+321 AYLIPSV

-351 INKDVGIASAAISE
+351 IDKDVVIASDAISE
-365 FGEPTGKLHAA
+365 FGEPTGKLQAA

-394 LTTDPNDLE
+394 LTTEPNDVE
-403 SKILSKLLVWLRDT
+403 SKLLSKLLVWLRDT

-433 FSRFS
+433 FNRFS
-438 AQGAVMC
+438 AQGAMMC

-454 RKARNQANSSNV
+454 RKARNQANASNV
-466 VIINHA
+466 VVINHA

-486 DHDVLIIDETHH
+486 EHDVLVVDEAHH
-498 LESAATNH
+498 LESAATSY

-519 LRQLTGPSGILA
+519 LRQLTGPRGILTK
-531 RLATVISKGVV
+531 LATVISKGVV
-542 NALDASTNIALQATE
+542 SALDASANIALQATE
-557 AVEAAVQ
+557 AVEAAIQ
-564 NYATMFEL
+564 NSATMFDM
-572 AAEIAADAAKGSQ
+572 AAEIAATAAKGSQ
-585 QQSGLRLTTT
+585 QQSELRLTST
-595 VRVQPVWSNLEI
+595 VRVQPVWSDLEI

-616 LEVSA
+616 LEVSE
-621 HLGELCEQAS
+621 HLGQLCEQAS

-648 KDSVE
+648 KDSIE
-653 TAVSSL
+653 TGVSSL
-659 REAIPEPQN
+659 REAIPEPQ
-668 DSVYWLR
+668 DESVYWLR

-688 PLDVSVKLNE
+688 PLDVSGKLNE

-712 TVAYEKNFER
+712 TVAYEKNLER
-722 FRNSVGLETG
+722 FRNSIGLETG
-732 TDLVLGSP
+732 VDLVLGSP
-740 YDYKKNTLIAVPEDM
+740 YDYKKNTLIVVPEDM
-755 PAPGDPGFAN
+755 PAPGDTGFAN

-775 KSSAGRVL
+775 RSSAGRVL

-795 RKAITPILS
+795 RKAISSVLG
-804 QEGIRV
+804 QQGIRV
-810 IAQGAD
+810 VAQGAD
-816 GSPARIMRMLAEEG
+816 GSPARIMRMLAEGG

-867 IVAARSEQFEDGFN
+867 IVAARSEQFEHGFT

-904 DRGAFVILD
+904 DRGVFVILD
-913 NRIVTKSYGV
+913 NRIVTKNYGV
-923 KFQRSLPRC
+923 KFQRSLPPC
-932 IVRRVSKERLFPLL
+932 TVRRVSTERLFPLL

>member
-1 MSLCRKNSRQPYE
+1 M
-14 TNHRS
+14 
-19 LPGINQDTLIALD
+19 PGINDDTLIALD
-32 LETTGIN
+32 LETTGVN
-39 AKTDHIIEVGAVKF
+39 SKTDRIIEVGAVKF
-53 VGGEQ
+53 QGGEQ
-58 VDTFSALVNPH
+58 VDTFSALVNPQ
-69 RRLSSFI
+69 RKLSGFI
-76 VGLTGISQSEVD
+76 VELTGIKQTDVD
-88 DAPDWD
+88 SAPDWD
-94 EIKPAVA
+94 DVKSDVA

-121 RSHDVK
+121 RSHGVK

-148 SLGRLS
+148 SLSRLS

-195 IKLLGAKADTPL
+195 ITLLGESSHTPL
-207 AALVGRIL
+207 SALVRRIL
-215 ASDTSPHLPT
+215 DGADSALLPT
-225 SDSLT
+225 SGTIT
-230 GIDPKELSLRLR
+230 GIDPKELSQRLR
-242 AAGKIPSVEPHKYDQ
+242 SAGRTSSIEPHKYDQ
-257 DERDN
+257 DERDAR
-262 KEMSVVIEELFG
+262 KISEIVEEIFG
-274 EGGALEKSLSG
+274 EGGSLEKSLAG

-292 VEMAKAVGA
+292 IEMARAVA
-301 AIEAGEH
+301 EAIENKEH

-321 AYLVPSV
+321 AYLIPSV
-328 LHAIRTGARVVIST
+328 LHAIRSGEKVLVST

-351 INKDVGIASAAISE
+351 ISKDVEITAAAIAE
-365 FGEPTGKLHAA
+365 FGEPAEKMQAA
-376 QLKGRANYLC
+376 QLKGRANYIC

-394 LTTDPNDLE
+394 LSTEPNDVE
-403 SKILSKLLVWLRDT
+403 SKLLSKLLVWLRDT
-417 ETGDRSELA
+417 ETGDRNELA

-438 AQGAVMC
+438 AQGAMMC

-454 RKARNQANSSNV
+454 RKARNQANASNV

-486 DHDVLIIDETHH
+486 DHDVLIVDEAHH
-498 LESAATNH
+498 LESTATTH

-519 LRQLTGPSGILA
+519 LRLLTGARGLLS
-531 RLATVISKGVV
+531 RLATTISKGVV
-542 NALDASTNIALQATE
+542 NALDASTNIALQTTE
-557 AVEAAVQ
+557 AVEAAIQ
-564 NYATMFEL
+564 NASVMFEM
-572 AAEIAADAAKGSQ
+572 ATEIAAESARGSQ
-585 QQSGLRLTTT
+585 QQAELRLTET
-595 VRVQPVWSNLEI
+595 VRHQPIWSELEI
-607 AWENANVRL
+607 AWENANTRL
-616 LEVSA
+616 LEVA
-621 HLGELCEQAS
+621 EHLGELCEQAF

-653 TAVSSL
+653 SAVTSL
-659 REAIPEPQN
+659 REAIPEPQP
-668 DSVYWLR
+668 DSVYWFR
-675 AQSGNRGTNINGA
+675 SQSGNRGTNINGA
-688 PLDVSVKLNE
+688 PLDVSTKLNE
-698 ALFSSDKTVILTGA
+698 ALFSSDTTVILTGA

-722 FRNSVGLETG
+722 FRNSVGMETG
-732 TDLVLGSP
+732 NDLVLGSP
-740 YDYKKNTLIAVPEDM
+740 YDYQKNALIAVPEDM
-755 PAPGDPGFAN
+755 PGPGEPGFAN

-795 RKAITPILS
+795 RKAIGPALGR
-804 QEGIRV
+804 EGIRV

-816 GSPARIMRMLAEEG
+816 GSPARIMRMLAEDG
-830 PTIALGT
+830 RTIALGT

-845 LQGASLDALVM
+845 LKGASLDALVM

-867 IVAARSEQFEDGFN
+867 IVAARSEQFDDGFN

-889 QRFRQGFGRLIRSRT
+889 QRFRQGFGRLIRSRN
-904 DRGAFVILD
+904 DRGAFVIID
-913 NRIVTKSYGV
+913 KRIVTKNYGV
-923 KFQRSLPRC
+923 KFQRALPRC
-932 IVRRVSKERLFPLL
+932 TVRRVSTERLFPLL
-946 ESWRNG
+946 ESWRDG

>member
-1 MSLCRKNSRQPYE
+1 M
-14 TNHRS
+14 T
-19 LPGINQDTLIALD
+19 GIHQDILIALD

-39 AKTDHIIEVGAVKF
+39 AKSDHIIEVGAVKF
-53 VGGEQ
+53 IGGEQ
-58 VDTFSALVNPH
+58 VDTLSMLVNPQ
-69 RRLSSFI
+69 RKLSSFI
-76 VGLTGISQSEVD
+76 IGLTGISQDDVD
-88 DAPDWD
+88 SAADWD
-94 EIKPAVA
+94 DVKVEVA
-101 EFISGVPII
+101 EFIAGVPII

-121 RSHDVK
+121 RSHGVK

-137 AEIALPAGPEY
+137 AEIALPSGPEY

-183 IIEGFDRSVLEQ
+183 IIEGFDRSVIEQ
-195 IKLLGAKADTPL
+195 VKTLGEKASTPLGAL
-207 AALVGRIL
+207 ARRIL
-215 ASDTSPHLPT
+215 DSDDSPLLPT

-230 GIDPKELSLRLR
+230 GIDPKELSTRLR
-242 AAGKIPSVEPHKYDQ
+242 SSSKIPSVEPHKYDQ
-257 DERDN
+257 DEIDSQ
-262 KEMSVVIEELFG
+262 KVEDAVEAIFG
-274 EGGALEKSLSG
+274 EGGSLEKTLTG

-292 VEMAKAVGA
+292 VEMAKAVA
-301 AIEAGEH
+301 EAIENQEH
-308 LVVEAGTGVGKSL
+308 LIVEAGTGVGKSL
-321 AYLVPSV
+321 AYLIPSV
-328 LHAIRTGARVVIST
+328 LQAIRSGKKIVIST

-351 INKDVGIASAAISE
+351 ISKDVEITSTALLAS
-365 FGEPTGKLHAA
+365 GEKADRMRA
-376 QLKGRANYLC
+376 SQLKGRANYVC

-394 LTTDPNDLE
+394 LSTDPNDVE
-403 SKILSKLLVWLRDT
+403 SKLLSKILVWLRET
-417 ETGDRSELA
+417 KTGDRSELA
-426 LGRLTPM
+426 LGRLTPL
-433 FSRFS
+433 FNRFS
-438 AQGAVMC
+438 AQGAAMC
-445 PSNEGPCFL
+445 PSKEGPCFL

-486 DHDVLIIDETHH
+486 EHDVLVIDEAHH
-498 LESAATNH
+498 LESAATSH
-506 LGFSVNQFQLENE
+506 LGFTVNQFQLENE
-519 LRQLTGPSGILA
+519 LRQLTGNRGILA
-531 RLATVISKGVV
+531 KLASTISKGVV
-542 NALDASTNIALQATE
+542 NALDASTNIAAQATE
-557 AVEAAVQ
+557 AVDSAIQNASVMFDMAAQ
-564 NYATMFEL
+564 
-572 AAEIAADAAKGSQ
+572 IAATAARGSQ
-585 QQSGLRLTTT
+585 HQSEIRLTAS
-595 VRVQPVWSNLEI
+595 VRSQPIWSDMEI
-607 AWENANVRL
+607 AWENANTRL

-621 HLGELCEQAS
+621 HLVELCEQAS

-639 GLVLDAYSV
+639 GLLLDAYAV

-653 TAVSSL
+653 YAATSL
-659 REAIPEPQN
+659 REAIPEPLD

-675 AQSGNRGTNINGA
+675 AQTGSRGTNINGA
-688 PLDVSVKLNE
+688 PLNVSVKLNQ
-698 ALFSSDKTVILTGA
+698 ALFENDRSVILTGA
-712 TVAYEKNFER
+712 TIAYEKNFER
-722 FRNSVGLETG
+722 YRNSIGLSTG
-732 TDLVLGSP
+732 KDLVLGSP

-765 ATADVLVDIA
+765 ATADVLIDIA
-775 KSSAGRVL
+775 RSSAGRVL
-783 ALFTSIS
+783 VLFTSIS

-795 RKAITPILS
+795 RKAISSVLG

-816 GSPARIMRMLAEEG
+816 GSPARIMRMLAEDG

-867 IVAARSEQFEDGFN
+867 IVAARSEQFEDGFG

-904 DRGAFVILD
+904 DRGVFVILD
-913 NRIVTKSYGV
+913 NRIVTKNYGV
-923 KFQRSLPRC
+923 KFQRALPRC
-932 IVRRVSKERLFPLL
+932 TVRRVSSERLFTLL
-946 ESWRNG
+946 ESWRDG